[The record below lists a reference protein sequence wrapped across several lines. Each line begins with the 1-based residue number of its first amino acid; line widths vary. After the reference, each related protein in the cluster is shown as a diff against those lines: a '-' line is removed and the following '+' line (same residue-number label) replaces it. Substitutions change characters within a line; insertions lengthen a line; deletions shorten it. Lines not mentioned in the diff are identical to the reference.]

1 MHDHQ
6 DEALQLLGA
15 KWFKDTAPDALK
27 ISFERLLPAM
37 SRTGV
42 FTKEGLEKVQ
52 RVYKSVGEKVDVD
65 LNEDV
70 LWTNEFV
77 KN

>member
-1 MHDHQ
+1 
-6 DEALQLLGA
+6 
-15 KWFKDTAPDALK
+15 LK

-37 SRTGV
+37 SPTGQ
-42 FTKEGLEKVQ
+42 FTQEALQKVQ
-52 RVYKSVGEKVDVD
+52 RVYKTVGEDVD
-65 LNEDV
+65 IDLREGS